1 VKRIL
6 VLGASGQIARWVV
19 RDQATKPAT
28 ALTLLL
34 RDPTKLAGLETGAAK
49 LVIGSVLDKKL
60 LRQAMA
66 GQDIVYAN
74 LTGDDLGKQA
84 EHIIAAMRAEGVRR
98 LIFVASLGIYDEVP
112 DKFGAW
118 NRREIGAYLGP
129 YRKAADLIEAAGLDY
144 TILRP
149 AWLQDDDEV
158 NFEVT
163 ERQEPFKGT
172 EVSRRSVA
180 ALVSQIIEKPDSWA
194 GRNVG
199 INKPGTDGDKPRFA

>member
-1 VKRIL
+1 MKRIL
-6 VLGASGQIARWVV
+6 ILGASGQIARWVV
-19 RDQATKPAT
+19 KDQVTQPAT

-34 RDPTKLAGLETGAAK
+34 RDPTKLAGMETGAAK

-74 LTGDDLGKQA
+74 LTGDDLAKQA
-84 EHIIAAMRAEGVRR
+84 EHIVGAMRAEGVKH
-98 LIFVASLGIYDEVP
+98 LIFVTSLGIYDEVP
-112 DKFGAW
+112 GKFGAW
-118 NRREIGAYLGP
+118 NRQEIGAYLGP
-129 YRKAADLIEAAGLDY
+129 YRKAADLIEKSGLDY

-158 NFEVT
+158 GFEVT
-163 ERQEPFKGT
+163 ERQDPFKGT

-180 ALVSQIIEKPDSWA
+180 ALVSQIIEDPDAWA

-199 INKPGTDGDKPRFA
+199 VNKPGSDGDKPRFM

>member
-1 VKRIL
+1 MSV
-6 VLGASGQIARWVV
+6 
-19 RDQATKPAT
+19 
-28 ALTLLL
+28 L

-84 EHIIAAMRAEGVRR
+84 EHILTAMRAEGVQR
-98 LIFVASLGIYDEVP
+98 LIFVASLGIYEEVP
-112 DKFGAW
+112 GTFGAW

-129 YRKAADLIEAAGLDY
+129 YRKAADLIEASGVAY

-158 NFEVT
+158 SFEVT
-163 ERQEPFKGT
+163 ARHEPFKGT

-180 ALVSQIIEKPDSWA
+180 ALVSRVIENPQAWA

-199 INKPGTDGDKPRFA
+199 VNKPGSDGDKPPFM